1 MIQPLIV
8 GDGPAV
14 ESGQTVTV
22 QYVGVKWSDGSV
34 FDSSWERGQP
44 VDFPVGTGGVIAGFE
59 EGLIGQTVG
68 SRVMLIIP
76 PDKGYGEQGNDP
88 GRHLRHGDPRLRDRH
103 PRRLLIGRGA
113 VIGDPRQATA
123 SGPSKPAG
131 RYRPAQRFS
140 NIP

>member
-1 MIQPLIV
+1 MVQPLIV

-34 FDSSWERGQP
+34 FDSSWERGEP

-76 PDKGYGEQGNDP
+76 PDKGYGEQGNTQA
-88 GRHLRHGDPRLRDRH
+88 GISGTETLVF
-103 PRRLLIGRGA
+103 
-113 VIGDPRQATA
+113 VIDILAA
-123 SGPSKPAG
+123 S
-131 RYRPAQRFS
+131 
-140 NIP
+140 